1 MIKLRYSLALGSA
14 SRPRSASGGS
24 ARKVESMSSDTCFR
38 RSWQTAAYFCTGSE
52 PILIR
57 LRCTRAVAGYEPPWL
72 RPSPALPGA
81 LARPQPGFNANAS
94 VLASYEDGASD
105 RVGVNV
111 GFGSK
116 ALHMEAE
123 RCHAE
128 GESHRSFP
136 TRSRPLTLNAG
147 RPNPGPG

>member
-1 MIKLRYSLALGSA
+1 
-14 SRPRSASGGS
+14 
-24 ARKVESMSSDTCFR
+24 MS
-38 RSWQTAAYFCTGSE
+38 
-52 PILIR
+52 
-57 LRCTRAVAGYEPPWL
+57 PPWL

-81 LARPQPGFNANAS
+81 LAGILAGFNANAS
-94 VLASYEDGASD
+94 VLASYEYGASD

-111 GFGSK
+111 GK
-116 ALHMEAE
+116 ASSRFLHMAAE
-123 RCHAE
+123 REDAE